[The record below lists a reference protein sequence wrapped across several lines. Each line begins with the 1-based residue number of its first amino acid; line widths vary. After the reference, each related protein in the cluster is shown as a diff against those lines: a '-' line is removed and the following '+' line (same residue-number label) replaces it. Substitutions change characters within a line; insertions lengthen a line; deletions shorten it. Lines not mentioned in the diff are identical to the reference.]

1 MQQQRSER
9 EQRVKS
15 RADNAKKYLE
25 EKYSKLKQERQEKEL
40 RREALESR
48 LSTMGI
54 SEEEKE
60 KYRLVFEMAEADAMR
75 DLRKKLTTDD
85 FEPIALIGRGAFGEV
100 RLVRMKERYSK
111 EIYAM
116 KSMTKEVMILKNQ
129 VRHVRAE
136 RDILTESENPWI
148 VTLYYSFQDTR
159 NLYMVMEYLPGG
171 DLMGLLM
178 KYDTFSEAAT
188 KQYIAELVMAVA
200 SVHELGYI
208 HRDLKPDNILLD
220 WEGHLKLT
228 DLGLCKK
235 LEMTVDDVPIT
246 IHTASS
252 APVTENI
259 TKPTHRDRSLVYSTV
274 GTPDY
279 IAPEVLLQK
288 GYGTECDWWSLGVIM
303 YECLVGYTPFYAD
316 EAVMTC
322 RKILRWKQF
331 LEIPVAVEAKLSNE
345 CVDFMLKL
353 LTDSNSRLGR
363 TGADAVK
370 QHPWFADIDWT
381 QLRSTPAPYIPEG
394 SSRMKSLLHQL
405 RDVSASDPCYPSL
418 VSAITANF
426 DRIQDKGPLWGMN
439 SKVVIRKDKDNEFVG
454 YTFKRKK
461 DVVRST
467 LTSDVF
473 DWKIDEMTSP
483 PKTSPASA
491 TVTPPANNTKK
502 DDVIFELSSD
512 ESEEKTTVTASPVP
526 ATE

>member
-1 MQQQRSER
+1 MNPRDSDR
-9 EQRVKS
+9 EQRVQN
-15 RADNAKKYLE
+15 RAENAKKYLE
-25 EKYSKLKQERQEKEL
+25 EKYSKLKQERLEKET
-40 RREALESR
+40 RREALEAR
-48 LSTMGI
+48 LSAMGI
-54 SEEEKE
+54 PEEERE
-60 KYRLVFEMAEADAMR
+60 KFRLVFEMTEADAMR
-75 DLRKKLTTDD
+75 DQRKKLTTDD

-116 KSMTKEVMILKNQ
+116 KSMTKDVMILKNQ

-178 KYDTFSEAAT
+178 KYDTFNEAAT

-200 SVHELGYI
+200 SVHQLGYI

-235 LEMTVDDVPIT
+235 VDMAVDDVPIT
-246 IHTASS
+246 VHTASS
-252 APVTENI
+252 AAPIESHS
-259 TKPTHRDRSLVYSTV
+259 KPTHRDRSLVYSTV

-303 YECLVGYTPFYAD
+303 YECLVGYTPFFAD

-353 LTDSNSRLGR
+353 LTESSNRLGS
-363 TGADAVK
+363 TGAEAVK
-370 QHPWFADIDWT
+370 QHPWFADINWNT
-381 QLRSTPAPYIPEG
+381 LRSNPAPYAPEG
-394 SSRMKSLLHQL
+394 SSRMKALLAQL
-405 RDVSASDPCYPSL
+405 REVSASDEAYPTL
-418 VSAITANF
+418 VSEITANF
-426 DRIQDKGPLWGMN
+426 DRIQDNGPVWGFN
-439 SKVVIRKDKDNEFVG
+439 SKVVVRKDKDDAFVG

-461 DVVRST
+461 DVIRST
-467 LTSDVF
+467 LTADMF
-473 DWKIDEMTSP
+473 EMKVNDSP
-483 PKTSPASA
+483 SKPAEHA
-491 TVTPPANNTKK
+491 EA
-502 DDVIFELSSD
+502 ILELSSED
-512 ESEEKTTVTASPVP
+512 TDDRTSPSALNAA